1 MSKLKRRAI
10 SMLALLLIA
19 AAAFL
24 FGWSDVFTVNSIS
37 ITGVN
42 ASEEKLVASRMQ
54 NRPEVAK
61 IGIPL
66 ARVDK
71 RVVSTRISELQWIRS
86 VKVNRNWITKEIQ
99 IGVTRRVPI
108 AVIMNSGGRTFL
120 DSELQIFS
128 VPMGGEL
135 TSEMSNLPMLTL
147 KNSTPESLSAF
158 DQLRSKIAE
167 IKPSEINAK
176 KLEVRS
182 YLVGNPANSV
192 TLLAID
198 ERTIKVTWGNSEDLA
213 LKIKV
218 FRELL
223 LLPENVKIV
232 RMDLTA
238 PLSPIVK

>member
-24 FGWSDVFTVNSIS
+24 FGLSDVFTVNSIS

-42 ASEEKLVASRMQ
+42 ASEEKLVASRIQ

>member
-42 ASEEKLVASRMQ
+42 VSEEKLVASRIQ

-86 VKVNRNWITKEIQ
+86 VKV
-99 IGVTRRVPI
+99 
-108 AVIMNSGGRTFL
+108 
-120 DSELQIFS
+120 
-128 VPMGGEL
+128 
-135 TSEMSNLPMLTL
+135 
-147 KNSTPESLSAF
+147 
-158 DQLRSKIAE
+158 
-167 IKPSEINAK
+167 
-176 KLEVRS
+176 
-182 YLVGNPANSV
+182 
-192 TLLAID
+192 
-198 ERTIKVTWGNSEDLA
+198 
-213 LKIKV
+213 
-218 FRELL
+218 
-223 LLPENVKIV
+223 
-232 RMDLTA
+232 
-238 PLSPIVK
+238 

>member
-42 ASEEKLVASRMQ
+42 AAEEKLVASRMQ

-86 VKVNRNWITKEIQ
+86 VKVSRNWITKEIQ

-213 LKIKV
+213 IKIKV

>member
-10 SMLALLLIA
+10 SMLVLLLIG

-42 ASEEKLVASRMQ
+42 ASEEKLVASRIQ

-86 VKVNRNWITKEIQ
+86 VKVNRNWIKKEIQ

-182 YLVGNPANSV
+182 YMVGNPANSV

>member
-1 MSKLKRRAI
+1 
-10 SMLALLLIA
+10 MLALLLIA

-42 ASEEKLVASRMQ
+42 ASEEKLVASRIQ

-182 YLVGNPANSV
+182 YLVGDPANPV

>member
-42 ASEEKLVASRMQ
+42 ASEEKLVASRIQ

>member
-1 MSKLKRRAI
+1 
-10 SMLALLLIA
+10 MLALLLIG

-42 ASEEKLVASRMQ
+42 AAEEKLVASRIQ

-71 RVVSTRISELQWIRS
+71 RVVSSRISELQWIRS
-86 VKVNRNWITKEIQ
+86 VKVSRNWITKEIQ

-108 AVIMNSGGRTFL
+108 AVIMNSGGGTFL

-135 TSEMSNLPMLTL
+135 TSEMFNLPMLTL
-147 KNSTPESLSAF
+147 KDSTPESLSAF

-198 ERTIKVTWGNSEDLA
+198 ERTIKVTWGTSEDLA

>member
-1 MSKLKRRAI
+1 
-10 SMLALLLIA
+10 MLALLLIA

-24 FGWSDVFTVNSIS
+24 FGWSDVLTVNSIS

-42 ASEEKLVASRMQ
+42 AAEEKLVASRMQ

-66 ARVDK
+66 ARIDK
-71 RVVSTRISELQWIRS
+71 RVVSSRISELQWIRS

-128 VPMGGEL
+128 VPMGGES
-135 TSEMSNLPMLTL
+135 TSEMSKLPMLTL

>member
-42 ASEEKLVASRMQ
+42 ASEEKLVASRIQ

-182 YLVGNPANSV
+182 YLVGDPANSA

>member
-1 MSKLKRRAI
+1 
-10 SMLALLLIA
+10 MLALLLIA

-42 ASEEKLVASRMQ
+42 AAEEKLVASRMQ

-213 LKIKV
+213 IKIKV

>member
-1 MSKLKRRAI
+1 
-10 SMLALLLIA
+10 MLALLLIA

-42 ASEEKLVASRMQ
+42 AAEEKLVASRMQ

>member
-1 MSKLKRRAI
+1 
-10 SMLALLLIA
+10 MLALLLIA

-42 ASEEKLVASRMQ
+42 AAEEKLVASRMQ

-182 YLVGNPANSV
+182 YLVGDPANSE